1 MTTTPDP
8 IYALRGFHEAL
19 EPFVPEDRHRPIGQ
33 WPMTIDDVIGLSG
46 LLADH
51 GLQVTPIPD
60 ANTRQRTFGVR
71 WLRNGDHP
79 GDALGEL
86 LDDPM
91 GGPPYERLEGKV
103 VRFFR
108 SPDYPGEEVHES
120 CGHRWHDHGWLDF
133 PDGGETVCPGDWVVI
148 DAAYLGRTD

>member
-1 MTTTPDP
+1 MADSAMTPDP
-8 IYALRGFHEAL
+8 I
-19 EPFVPEDRHRPIGQ
+19 
-33 WPMTIDDVIGLSG
+33 DVIAGWLWRGWLWRGDMDG
-46 LLADH
+46 LLGESVRSASGELLDALTAA
-51 GLQVTPIPD
+51 GLQIVPIPD
-60 ANTRQRTFGVR
+60 ADARQRTFGVR

-91 GGPPYERLEGKV
+91 GGPPDERLEGKV

-108 SPDYPGEEVHES
+108 SPDYPGEEVHE

>member
-1 MTTTPDP
+1 MT
-8 IYALRGFHEAL
+8 E
-19 EPFVPEDRHRPIGQ
+19 
-33 WPMTIDDVIGLSG
+33 
-46 LLADH
+46 LAAA

-60 ANTRQRTFGVR
+60 ADARQRTFGVR

-108 SPDYPGEEVHES
+108 SPDYPGEEVHE

-148 DAAYLGRTD
+148 DAAYLGRTDGND